1 MYDLNEGLKGMNEFF
16 QEGNAA
22 ILFKNGVYVS
32 ILHHLKDEEIDKL
45 SEEKSFIVSSYN
57 ERWGMKNFPLYGG
70 RVNILLE
77 KYKTDYLDPQMSLF
91 VDELK
96 ICGGYIRNQY
106 SWEREP
112 GIKLRSQI
120 VAYLNQIEQLG
131 VDTFLANY
139 KAAIIAEKEE
149 LSAMCDKLAA
159 ELQLRENEEKE
170 KTLSRLRRKIEDLIG
185 LLFLLTIN
193 MNAGLDNQ
201 TYIDAYAESEN
212 VICQYIENAE

>member
-1 MYDLNEGLKGMNEFF
+1 MTKKM
-16 QEGNAA
+16 
-22 ILFKNGVYVS
+22 ILFKNGVYTLIEHS
-32 ILHHLKDEEIDKL
+32 LTDAQIEELSKD
-45 SEEKSFIVSSYN
+45 KSFVVSTTLNGSGT
-57 ERWGMKNFPLYGG
+57 RTFPLYGG
-70 RVNILLE
+70 RVKIKMEEYGYYRGQFLFQLFIDGFEICEKKSVNSEIL
-77 KYKTDYLDPQMSLF
+77 D
-91 VDELK
+91 K
-96 ICGGYIRNQY
+96 IT
-106 SWEREP
+106 
-112 GIKLRSQI
+112 
-120 VAYLNQIEQLG
+120 AYLNQIEQLG
-131 VDTFLANY
+131 VGTFLANY

>member
-1 MYDLNEGLKGMNEFF
+1 MAKM
-16 QEGNAA
+16 
-22 ILFKNGVYVS
+22 ILFKNGVYTLIEHS
-32 ILHHLKDEEIDKL
+32 FTDKEIEELSKD
-45 SEEKSFIVSSYN
+45 KSFVVSSTKSGSGLN
-57 ERWGMKNFPLYGG
+57 TFSLYGG
-70 RVNILLE
+70 RV
-77 KYKTDYLDPQMSLF
+77 
-91 VDELK
+91 K
-96 ICGGYIRNQY
+96 I
-106 SWEREP
+106 EREESWY
-112 GIKLRSQI
+112 GSSLQSKFQLFIDGFEITKKEYILDKI
-120 VAYLNQIEQLG
+120 TAYLNQIEQLG

-201 TYIDAYAESEN
+201 AYIDAYAESEN
-212 VICQYIENAE
+212 VISQYIENAE

>member
-1 MYDLNEGLKGMNEFF
+1 MTKKM
-16 QEGNAA
+16 
-22 ILFKNGVYVS
+22 ILFKNGVYTLIEHS
-32 ILHHLKDEEIDKL
+32 LTDAQIEELSKD
-45 SEEKSFIVSSYN
+45 KSFVVSTTLNGSGT
-57 ERWGMKNFPLYGG
+57 RTFPLYGG
-70 RVNILLE
+70 RVKIKMEEYGYYRGQFLFQLFIDGFEICEKKSVNSEIL
-77 KYKTDYLDPQMSLF
+77 D
-91 VDELK
+91 K
-96 ICGGYIRNQY
+96 IT
-106 SWEREP
+106 
-112 GIKLRSQI
+112 
-120 VAYLNQIEQLG
+120 AYLNQIEQLG

>member
-1 MYDLNEGLKGMNEFF
+1 MTKKM
-16 QEGNAA
+16 
-22 ILFKNGVYVS
+22 ILFKNGVYTLIEHS
-32 ILHHLKDEEIDKL
+32 LTDAQIEELSKD
-45 SEEKSFIVSSYN
+45 KSFVVSTTLNGSGT
-57 ERWGMKNFPLYGG
+57 RTFPLYGG
-70 RVNILLE
+70 RVKIKMEEYGYYRGQFLFQLFIDGFEICEKKSVNSEIL
-77 KYKTDYLDPQMSLF
+77 D
-91 VDELK
+91 K
-96 ICGGYIRNQY
+96 IT
-106 SWEREP
+106 
-112 GIKLRSQI
+112 
-120 VAYLNQIEQLG
+120 AYLNQIEQLG

-212 VICQYIENAE
+212 VISQYIENAE

>member
-1 MYDLNEGLKGMNEFF
+1 MET
-16 QEGNAA
+16 
-22 ILFKNGVYVS
+22 ILFQNGVYTLIKHS
-32 ILHHLKDEEIDKL
+32 LTDAQIEELSKD
-45 SEEKSFIVSSYN
+45 KSFVVSNSLN
-57 ERWGMKNFPLYGG
+57 RSGGGLRTFHFYGG
-70 RVNILLE
+70 RVKIKVFGCYGN
-77 KYKTDYLDPQMSLF
+77 QSQFQFF
-91 VDELK
+91 VDGFEISKMESVDCGILDK
-96 ICGGYIRNQY
+96 IT
-106 SWEREP
+106 
-112 GIKLRSQI
+112 
-120 VAYLNQIEQLG
+120 AYLNQIEQLG

-201 TYIDAYAESEN
+201 AYIDAYAESEN
-212 VICQYIENAE
+212 VISQYIENAE

>member
-1 MYDLNEGLKGMNEFF
+1 MYDLN
-16 QEGNAA
+16 EGNAA
-22 ILFKNGVYVS
+22 ILFENGVYVS

-131 VDTFLANY
+131 VDTFLAN

-170 KTLSRLRRKIEDLIG
+170 KTLSRLRSKIEDLIG

-201 TYIDAYAESEN
+201 AYIDAYAESEN
-212 VICQYIENAE
+212 VISQYIENAE

>member
-1 MYDLNEGLKGMNEFF
+1 MDKI
-16 QEGNAA
+16 
-22 ILFKNGVYVS
+22 ILLKNGVYT
-32 ILHHLKDEEIDKL
+32 LHCLEDEEF
-45 SEEKSFIVSSYN
+45 EELCKDKSFVVSTISESGIYL
-57 ERWGMKNFPLYGG
+57 LYGG
-70 RVNILLE
+70 RVKIMKESQGYWTGSTYRPSFQFFIDGFEITKKESIYSEIL
-77 KYKTDYLDPQMSLF
+77 D
-91 VDELK
+91 K
-96 ICGGYIRNQY
+96 IT
-106 SWEREP
+106 
-112 GIKLRSQI
+112 
-120 VAYLNQIEQLG
+120 AYLNQIEQLG

-170 KTLSRLRRKIEDLIG
+170 KTLSRLRSKIEDLIG

-212 VICQYIENAE
+212 VISQYIENAE